1 MKAWLGAVCALG
13 LAQSA
18 AAACSDTSVTVIGD
32 FGEARFTVALADT
45 NETRAQGLMFVEQ
58 MGTLEGMLFVYDTPR
73 RATFWMKNTLI
84 SLDMLFA
91 DETGTVTKLHEF
103 AIPGD
108 ITTIDGGDNVIAV
121 LEINGGLSGRLGIK
135 EGDVLQHP
143 SFGDKAA
150 APCE

>member
-1 MKAWLGAVCALG
+1 
-13 LAQSA
+13 
-18 AAACSDTSVTVIGD
+18 
-32 FGEARFTVALADT
+32 
-45 NETRAQGLMFVEQ
+45 
-58 MGTLEGMLFVYDTPR
+58 
-73 RATFWMKNTLI
+73 MKNTLI

-91 DETGTVTKLHEF
+91 DETGTVTRLHEF

-108 ITTIDGGDNVIAV
+108 VTTIDGGDNVIAV